1 MKRVLWLVALLALVL
16 AGCGGAAD
24 DEGDSGDAGE
34 RVAGERPRLRR
45 QDDQARRADAADRA
59 RWR

>member
-24 DEGDSGDAGE
+24 EGASEGE
-34 RVAGERPRLRR
+34 GGGEYCVSSCTSSTLYLPAMPPCELT
-45 QDDQARRADAADRA
+45 
-59 RWR
+59 